1 MQLLLLKVAG
11 LKQNFPDKFP
21 WPVAGGEKGKIG
33 LFFFLCLLKIGESRA
48 SRKVKTEEQDLD
60 VST

>member
-21 WPVAGGEKGKIG
+21 WPVAGGGKGKIG
-33 LFFFLCLLKIGESRA
+33 LFFFFVFSK
-48 SRKVKTEEQDLD
+48 
-60 VST
+60 